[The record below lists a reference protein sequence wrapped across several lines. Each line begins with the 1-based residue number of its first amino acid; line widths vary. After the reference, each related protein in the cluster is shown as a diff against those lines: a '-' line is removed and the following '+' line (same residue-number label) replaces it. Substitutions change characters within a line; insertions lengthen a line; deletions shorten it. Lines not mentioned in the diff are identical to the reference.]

1 MGLFSFICSWSLL
14 CAMQGM
20 NCSVI
25 ESFVSGRFDD
35 CTKDER
41 ERLSNDI
48 NSLQVCIAHP
58 SLHRALSTCVFF
70 LCYLISIMGTDKWQT
85 KPWRNCL
92 PAFGLPRTWGLT
104 PSFTWDSP
112 YMGGPLIQSLS
123 TKRNLVSAVQTSS
136 YYTHHQSQLTNAI
149 MHEMCFLCQESEIA
163 VDGVFGFSDRLN
175 ETMFVNCT
183 ANFKESSIIGYILVL
198 WGALVG
204 GSDFLIKNQCIWSF
218 LTHFFMMQNCSCLTQ
233 FAVVSTVFKL

>member
-1 MGLFSFICSWSLL
+1 MHCHKTLILVFSFLLCQVCCLLDASYLSYTLKMGLFSFICSWSLL

-20 NCSVI
+20 NCRVI

-85 KPWRNCL
+85 KPWKE
-92 PAFGLPRTWGLT
+92 
-104 PSFTWDSP
+104 
-112 YMGGPLIQSLS
+112 LS
-123 TKRNLVSAVQTSS
+123 S
-136 YYTHHQSQLTNAI
+136 
-149 MHEMCFLCQESEIA
+149 
-163 VDGVFGFSDRLN
+163 
-175 ETMFVNCT
+175 
-183 ANFKESSIIGYILVL
+183 
-198 WGALVG
+198 
-204 GSDFLIKNQCIWSF
+204 CIWAPKDLGPHTLLYLRLSIHGRAIDSEPFYQKEPSLCSSDIF
-218 LTHFFMMQNCSCLTQ
+218 LLHPSSKSAYKCYNAWDVFFCAKRVKSQSMGFLGSLIDWTKQCSWT
-233 FAVVSTVFKL
+233 APPISKRVPSSGMS

>member
-1 MGLFSFICSWSLL
+1 MHCHKTLILVFSFLLCQVCCLLDASYLSYTLKMGLFSFICSWSLL
-14 CAMQGM
+14 CAMQGI

-70 LCYLISIMGTDKWQT
+70 LCYLMSIMGTDKWQT
-85 KPWRNCL
+85 KPWKELSSCIWAPKDLGPHTLLYLRL
-92 PAFGLPRTWGLT
+92 SIHGR
-104 PSFTWDSP
+104 
-112 YMGGPLIQSLS
+112 GPLIQSLS
-123 TKRNLVSAVQTSS
+123 TKRILVSAVQTSS

-149 MHEMCFLCQESEIA
+149 MHEMCCFVPRKWNCSRW
-163 VDGVFGFSDRLN
+163 GFW
-175 ETMFVNCT
+175 
-183 ANFKESSIIGYILVL
+183 VL
-198 WGALVG
+198 W
-204 GSDFLIKNQCIWSF
+204 
-218 LTHFFMMQNCSCLTQ
+218 
-233 FAVVSTVFKL
+233 